1 MRCHDDSCPPVS
13 TDPNAGPHAT
23 MLVAEA
29 IRVQDPGQPFLF
41 ISLLIICAR
50 MTETIGFLLSDTS
63 RLLRRRFDER
73 ARAIGVTRPQWR
85 ALTALSRAE
94 GINQGALAERLEV
107 EPITLCRMVDR
118 LAEADLVERRRDPDD
133 RRAWR
138 IFLTD
143 RSRPLL
149 DDLRA
154 IGGDVTARALDG
166 LDEGER
172 DTLVR
177 VLERVRDN
185 LSAET
190 KEVAHG

>member
-1 MRCHDDSCPPVS
+1 
-13 TDPNAGPHAT
+13 
-23 MLVAEA
+23 
-29 IRVQDPGQPFLF
+29 
-41 ISLLIICAR
+41 
-50 MTETIGFLLSDTS
+50 MTESIGFLLSDTS

-118 LAEADLVERRRDPDD
+118 LAEADLVERRRDPGD

-149 DDLRA
+149 DELRG
-154 IGGDVTARALDG
+154 IGGDVIERALDG
-166 LDEGER
+166 MDEADREALFR
-172 DTLVR
+172 A
-177 VLERVRDN
+177 LERIREN

-190 KEVAHG
+190 KEAAHG